1 MDRVTRRVAVV
12 PDPKRF
18 SLGVNYRP
26 RAQLDASAAAEDL
39 AHMARL
45 GLDAVRVFVPWAQLQ
60 PQAERIDAGVLDRL
74 AALIEHA
81 QSLGLRV
88 LPSLTGILDGEDLLP
103 RWARALPNLYAGPLL
118 DAQVALATA
127 VAERLRE
134 HAGAIVAWDI
144 GHEFSRVRP
153 PRAGKVTTGEHG
165 NAPVSEQ
172 EVAAWSKAVAQPFRA
187 ARIPVTAGTWQH
199 DLTSDTNVRLGSLC
213 APFGFA
219 SMQAATPLPFGRG
232 ALDPETIPFF
242 AMVTAAFSFKPVL
255 MTSVGCETD
264 DEHASLASALLHRL
278 HADGRLGAY
287 WSHWRDDA
295 HGVIRNDG
303 TERPVAG
310 ALRAFAKTSLVVQRA
325 NDMPMIS
332 STYYYRTL
340 PDSMTTL
347 YDAFLGFVESRRMVV

>member
-1 MDRVTRRVAVV
+1 MDRVTRRVA
-12 PDPKRF
+12 PERF

-26 RAQLDASAAAEDL
+26 RAQLDASAAGEDF

-45 GLDAVRVFVPWAQLQ
+45 GLDAVRVFVPWADLQ
-60 PQAERIDAGVLDRL
+60 PQPDRIDADVLDRL
-74 AALIEHA
+74 SALIATA
-81 QSLGLRV
+81 QTLGLRV
-88 LPSLTGILDGEDLLP
+88 LPPLAGSLAGADLMP
-103 RWARALPNLYAGPLL
+103 DWARGMPNLYAGPLL
-118 DAQVALATA
+118 DAQVALAGA

-134 HAGAIVAWDI
+134 HAGTIVAWDI
-144 GHEFSRVRP
+144 GHEFSCVRP

-165 NAPVSEQ
+165 SAPVSEQ

-187 ARIPVTAGTWQH
+187 ARIAVTAGTSQH
-199 DLTSDTNVRLGSLC
+199 DLTSDANVRLGSLC
-213 APFGFA
+213 VPFGFA

-232 ALDPETIPFF
+232 ALDPETIPFL

-255 MTSVGCETD
+255 MTSVGCEID
-264 DEHASLASALLHRL
+264 DEHASLSSAILHRL

-287 WSHWRDDA
+287 WSHWRDDVR
-295 HGVIRNDG
+295 GVLRSDG

-310 ALRAFAKTSLVVQRA
+310 ALAALAKASPVVQRA

-340 PDSMTTL
+340 PDSITTL
-347 YDAFLGFVESRRMVV
+347 YDAFLGFVESRRTAV

>member
-1 MDRVTRRVAVV
+1 M
-12 PDPKRF
+12 RF
-18 SLGVNYRP
+18 SLGVNYRLN
-26 RAQLDASAAAEDL
+26 AQLNASVSAGDF

-45 GLDAVRVFVPWAQLQ
+45 GLDAVRVFVSWAQLQ
-60 PQAERIDAGVLDRL
+60 PQPESIDAGVLDGL
-74 AALIEHA
+74 AALIEQA
-81 QSLGLRV
+81 QRLGLRV
-88 LPSLTGILDGEDLLP
+88 LPALTGNLDGKDLLP
-103 RWARALPNLYAGPLL
+103 RWARSLPNLYAGPLL
-118 DAQVALATA
+118 EAQVVLAAA
-127 VAERLRE
+127 VAERLE
-134 HAGAIVAWDI
+134 EYAGSIVAWDI

-187 ARIPVTAGTWQH
+187 SRIPVTAGTWQR
-199 DLTSDTNVRLGSLC
+199 DLTTDTNVRLGSLC
-213 APFGFA
+213 VPFGFA
-219 SMQAATPLPFGRG
+219 SMQATTPLPFGRG

-264 DEHASLASALLHRL
+264 DEHASLASAMLHRL

-287 WSHWRDDA
+287 WSHWRDDER
-295 HGVIRNDG
+295 GVIRTDG
-303 TERPVAG
+303 TERPVAD
-310 ALRAFAKTSLVVQRA
+310 ALRAFAKTSPVVQRA

-340 PDSMTTL
+340 PDSITTL
-347 YDAFLGFVESRRMVV
+347 YDAFLGFVESRRMAV

>member
-1 MDRVTRRVAVV
+1 VAT

-26 RAQLDASAAAEDL
+26 FAQLDASVAAEDF
-39 AHMARL
+39 AHMAQL
-45 GLDAVRVFVPWAQLQ
+45 GLDALRVFVPWARLQ
-60 PQAERIDAGVLDRL
+60 PQPERIDSDVLDRL
-74 AALIEHA
+74 VALIEQA
-81 QSLGLRV
+81 QKHGLRV
-88 LPSLTGILDGEDLLP
+88 LPSLTGSLDGEDLLP
-103 RWARALPNLYAGPLL
+103 RWAHGLPNLYAGPLL
-118 DAQVALATA
+118 DAQVRLAVA

-144 GHEFSRVRP
+144 GHEFSRIRP

-165 NAPVSEQ
+165 SVPVSEQ

-199 DLTSDTNVRLGSLC
+199 DLTTDTNVRFGSLC
-213 APFGFA
+213 TPFGCA

-232 ALDPETIPFF
+232 ALDPETIPFL

-255 MTSVGCETD
+255 MTSVVCEAD
-264 DEHASLASALLHRL
+264 DEHASLASALMHRL

-287 WSHWRDDA
+287 WSHWRDDDR
-295 HGVIRNDG
+295 GVIRIDG

-310 ALRAFAKTSLVVQRA
+310 ALTAFAKTSPVVQRA

-340 PDSMTTL
+340 PDSITTL
-347 YDAFLGFVESRRMVV
+347 YDAFLGFVEGRRMTV